1 MIKEALKTVLEKQ
14 QEIESVAWE
23 VVEQASEQ
31 VLESNG
37 IESYDEVITKI
48 VEDYAFENNFS
59 QEEERE
65 LCIQLGL

>member
-1 MIKEALKTVLEKQ
+1 MIKETLKTVLEKQ
-14 QEIESVAWE
+14 QEIESIAWE

-48 VEDYAFENNFS
+48 VEDYTFENDFS

-65 LCIQLGL
+65 LCNQVGL

>member
-48 VEDYAFENNFS
+48 VED
-59 QEEERE
+59 
-65 LCIQLGL
+65 

>member
-48 VEDYAFENNFS
+48 TKMCKTVLYYIISEV
-59 QEEERE
+59 
-65 LCIQLGL
+65 